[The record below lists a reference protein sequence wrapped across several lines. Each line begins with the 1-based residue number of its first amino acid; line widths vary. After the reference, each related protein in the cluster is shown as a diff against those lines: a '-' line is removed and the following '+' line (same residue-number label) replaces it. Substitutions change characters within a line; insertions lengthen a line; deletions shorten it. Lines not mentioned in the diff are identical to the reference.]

1 MNDGEMWTFVRS
13 VLSQG
18 AAIAQGHLGGV
29 KYPDF
34 EAYQRKLDE
43 VARERAEELALRVN
57 NDSLRMALR
66 AIMNYPEIKTYIGRE
81 LSDLADAAL
90 MTPNVDVT
98 GPRLRDL
105 RSTKGFDG
113 T

>member
-29 KYPDF
+29 KYPNF

-90 MTPNVDVT
+90 MTPNVRSDRLAGDKGGT
-98 GPRLRDL
+98 GE
-105 RSTKGFDG
+105 
-113 T
+113 

>member
-29 KYPDF
+29 KYPNF
-34 EAYQRKLDE
+34 EEYQKKLDE

-57 NDSLRMALR
+57 KDSLRTALN
-66 AIMNYPEIKTYIGRE
+66 AIMNYPEIRAYIGRE
-81 LSDLADAAL
+81 LSELADTA
-90 MTPNVDVT
+90 MKTPNVQ
-98 GPRLRDL
+98 GQRRRQASAGLP
-105 RSTKGFDG
+105 G
-113 T
+113 